1 MKYNIFSKELYN
13 LLKQDEKIQK
23 IYRQIEENEIQDGGW
38 AFHNYVHIKNVSKI
52 AEEIL
57 KGLNFD
63 EETIYSCKIACL
75 LHDVGAIEGKDGHA
89 ERSYEYAKALFEDNN
104 YQFKDK
110 DVVLDAIKNHSDG
123 FESDNIV
130 ALAIILADKLDIKKT
145 RISEKGK
152 KVIGNRQYQHI
163 EDIVVNI
170 NDNKMAVNFITD
182 GNLDLKETNEYY
194 FTKKVFK
201 AIQSFSN
208 KLGLNYYILLD
219 NNPWYI

>member
-23 IYRQIEENEIQDGGW
+23 IYKQIEENEIQDGGW
-38 AFHNYVHIKNVSKI
+38 AFHNYEHIKNVSKI

-57 KGLNFD
+57 KSLNFD

-89 ERSYEYAKALFEDNN
+89 ERSYEYAKTLFEDNN

-110 DVVLDAIKNHSDG
+110 DVVLDAIKIHSDG
-123 FESDNIV
+123 FGSDNIV

-145 RISEKGK
+145 RISEEGK

-201 AIQSFSN
+201 AIKSFSN

>member
-1 MKYNIFSKELYN
+1 MKYNIISKELYN

-23 IYRQIEENEIQDGGW
+23 IYKQIEEKEIQDGGW
-38 AFHNYVHIKNVSKI
+38 AFHNYEHIKNVSKI

-57 KGLNFD
+57 KSLNFD

-75 LHDVGAIEGKDGHA
+75 LHDVGAIEGKVGHT

-104 YQFKDK
+104 YLFKDK
-110 DVVLDAIKNHSDG
+110 DVVLDAIKKHSDG

-145 RISEKGK
+145 RISEEGK

-170 NDNKMAVNFITD
+170 NDNKITVNFITD

>member
-23 IYRQIEENEIQDGGW
+23 IYKQIEENEIQDGGW
-38 AFHNYVHIKNVSKI
+38 AFHNYEHIKNVSKI

-57 KGLNFD
+57 KSLNFD

-104 YQFKDK
+104 YLFKDK

-145 RISEKGK
+145 RISEEGK

-170 NDNKMAVNFITD
+170 NDNKMTVNFITD

-201 AIQSFSN
+201 SIQSFSN

>member
-23 IYRQIEENEIQDGGW
+23 IYKQIEENEIQDGGW
-38 AFHNYVHIKNVSKI
+38 AFHNYEHIKNVSKI

-57 KGLNFD
+57 KSLNFD

-104 YQFKDK
+104 YLFKDK

-145 RISEKGK
+145 RISEEGK

-170 NDNKMAVNFITD
+170 NDNKITVNFITV

-219 NNPWYI
+219 NNTWYM

>member
-1 MKYNIFSKELYN
+1 MKYNITSKSLYDI
-13 LLKQDEKIQK
+13 LKQDEKIQK
-23 IYRQIEENEIQDGGW
+23 IYKQIEENEIQDGGW
-38 AFHNYVHIKNVSKI
+38 AFHNYDHIKNVSKI

-57 KGLNFD
+57 NSLNYD

-75 LHDVGAIEGKDGHA
+75 LHDVGAIEEKDGHA

-104 YQFKDK
+104 YLFKDK

-145 RISEKGK
+145 RISEEGK

-170 NDNKMAVNFITD
+170 NDNKIIVNFITD

-219 NNPWYI
+219 NNTWYV

>member
-38 AFHNYVHIKNVSKI
+38 AFHNYEHIKNVSKI

-57 KGLNFD
+57 KSLNFD
-63 EETIYSCKIACL
+63 KETIYSCKIACL

-110 DVVLDAIKNHSDG
+110 DVVLDAIKIHSDG

-145 RISEKGK
+145 RITEVGK